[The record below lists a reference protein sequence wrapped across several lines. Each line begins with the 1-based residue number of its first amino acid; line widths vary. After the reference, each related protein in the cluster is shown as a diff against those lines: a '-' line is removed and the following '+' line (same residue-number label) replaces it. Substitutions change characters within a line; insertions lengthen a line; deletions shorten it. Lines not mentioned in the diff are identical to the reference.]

1 VKSYSFFISLVSMLV
16 VLACAGAG
24 SHSIVQASSSS
35 SPATV
40 LVSTDQSPIVVLIPD
55 ANVTLGQQIAD
66 CSTSLIL
73 LDGGICDARQFTG
86 VQTADGFT
94 VGAPGKR
101 VQVLL
106 NYVTLVS
113 SGPIVV
119 YDRSSISGPQGANGA
134 GAVLQAAPGYKA
146 AALVILSG
154 SQASLH
160 DLVLDGQKVIQN
172 ARTAGILIDAPRVD
186 LTRVQVRD
194 FTAQGVINSDNA
206 SNRTDNINRTCCAK
220 LVDLES
226 WFNGDAGLWINR
238 STDWFISRSEFEGN
252 GTHGVV
258 INGGAAMRIESSD
271 FGGNAQNGLLITG
284 AESGDHIITGNQFG
298 QNKNHAIEIT
308 SPDSASGSNMITGNS
323 FIPFGAV
330 SQIEAMETAGHDSF
344 TGNVFRNAVNCMHIA
359 ATSSSS
365 GNICHLPPL
374 APGLVSGSVP
384 GSVSSSDE
392 PPAPPIRG
400 RRPSHPVLNDLP

>member
-1 VKSYSFFISLVSMLV
+1 MKSYSFFISLVLMLV

-35 SPATV
+35 SPASV

-55 ANVTLGQQIAD
+55 ANVTLGQQITD

-154 SQASLH
+154 PQASLH

-206 SNRTDNINRTCCAK
+206 SNRTDNVNRTCCAK

-384 GSVSSSDE
+384 GSVSSPDE

>member
-1 VKSYSFFISLVSMLV
+1 VKSYSFILSLVLVLV
-16 VLACAGAG
+16 VLACCG
-24 SHSIVQASSSS
+24 SGYRSSVHASSSS
-35 SPATV
+35 SPASV
-40 LVSTDQSPIVVLIPD
+40 LVTTDQSAIVLLIPD

-66 CSTSLIL
+66 CSASLIL

-86 VQTADGFT
+86 VQTANGFT

-113 SGPIVV
+113 SGPILV

-134 GAVLQAAPGYKA
+134 GAVLKAAPDYQA
-146 AALVILSG
+146 AALVILAG
-154 SQASLH
+154 AQASLH
-160 DLVLDGQKVIQN
+160 DVVLDGQKDIQ
-172 ARTAGILIDAPRVD
+172 TAPIAGVLIDAPRVD
-186 LTRVQVRD
+186 LTRVQVHD
-194 FTAQGVINSDNA
+194 FTAQGVIGSDNG
-206 SNRTDNINRTCCAK
+206 SNRTDNVNRTCCAK

-308 SPDSASGSNMITGNS
+308 SPDGASGSNMITGNS
-323 FIPFGAV
+323 FIPFGTL

-365 GNICHLPPL
+365 GNVCHLPPL
-374 APGLVSGSVP
+374 APGLVSGSV
-384 GSVSSSDE
+384 SSPDE
-392 PPAPPIRG
+392 PPVPPIRG

>member
-1 VKSYSFFISLVSMLV
+1 MLV

-35 SPATV
+35 SPASV

-55 ANVTLGQQIAD
+55 ANVTLGQQITD

-154 SQASLH
+154 PQASLH

-206 SNRTDNINRTCCAK
+206 SNRTDNVNRTCCAK

-384 GSVSSSDE
+384 GSVSSPDE